1 MNLLDDVGMKT
12 RPKCPN
18 CKVKM
23 YAQSTRLPVE
33 GKKASDRTS
42 VRTSYICIEPG
53 CNVMLRTYFVSK
65 SSS

>member
-1 MNLLDDVGMKT
+1 MTLLHDVGLKT
-12 RPKCPN
+12 RPQCPD

-23 YAQSTRLPVE
+23 YAQSTRLPIE

-53 CNVMLRTYFVSK
+53 CNVMMRTYFVSNP
-65 SSS
+65 SL

>member
-1 MNLLDDVGMKT
+1 MTLLHDVGLKT
-12 RPKCPN
+12 RPQCPD

-23 YAQSTRLPVE
+23 YAQSTRLPIE

-53 CNVMLRTYFVSK
+53 CNVMMRTYFVSDPK
-65 SSS
+65 L

>member
-1 MNLLDDVGMKT
+1 MNLLDEVGLKT

-18 CKVKM
+18 CKSKM

-42 VRTSYICIEPG
+42 VRTSYICIQPG
-53 CNVMLRTYFVSK
+53 CHVMVRTYFASTI
-65 SSS
+65 